1 MLNSISSES
10 FEIERKFLI
19 EYPDIAYLENNP
31 SCRRVEITQTYLK
44 SAADEEERVRK
55 RCENGKTVYCHTVK
69 RRVSDIKRVEI
80 EKVISEREY
89 FEMLENADESM
100 RPISKTRYCLEFD
113 NHIFE
118 IDVYPFWNDKA
129 VAEIEFDD
137 ENETVVFPKE
147 IRVIKEVTDDKA
159 YKNASL
165 AKI

>member
-1 MLNSISSES
+1 MVES
-10 FEIERKFLI
+10 VSGEPLEIERKFLI

-44 SAADEEERVRK
+44 SATDEEERVRK

-89 FEMLENADESM
+89 FEMLENADSSM
-100 RPISKTRYCLEFD
+100 RPIVKTRYCLEYG
-113 NHIFE
+113 NHLFE

-129 VAEIEFDD
+129 VAEVELDD
-137 ENETVVFPKE
+137 ENEAVAFPKE
-147 IRVIKEVTDDKA
+147 IKVIKEVTDDKA
-159 YKNASL
+159 YKNSSL